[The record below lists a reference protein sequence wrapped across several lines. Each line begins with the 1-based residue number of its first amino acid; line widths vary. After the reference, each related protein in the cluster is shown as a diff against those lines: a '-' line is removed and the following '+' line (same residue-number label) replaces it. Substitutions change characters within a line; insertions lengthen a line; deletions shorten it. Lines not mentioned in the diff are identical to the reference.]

1 VSKCSCNYH
10 CVTIPVVIIVRI
22 VFIHSFLFYWLFC
35 NHSISNQH
43 LNSITNCFKT
53 ILFLLQLHCSC
64 VRFSTDAQWE
74 TKALNQVKTSV
85 EQSIRSKTK
94 GIGSINLAS
103 SIRKVFSSLD
113 NDGNGVLDSD
123 EFRTGLRRLGCDL
136 EMNVL
141 ERVMH
146 LFDKDGDGT

>member
-1 VSKCSCNYH
+1 M
-10 CVTIPVVIIVRI
+10 
-22 VFIHSFLFYWLFC
+22 
-35 NHSISNQH
+35 
-43 LNSITNCFKT
+43 
-53 ILFLLQLHCSC
+53 
-64 VRFSTDAQWE
+64 
-74 TKALNQVKTSV
+74 NQVKTSV

>member
-1 VSKCSCNYH
+1 
-10 CVTIPVVIIVRI
+10 
-22 VFIHSFLFYWLFC
+22 
-35 NHSISNQH
+35 
-43 LNSITNCFKT
+43 
-53 ILFLLQLHCSC
+53 
-64 VRFSTDAQWE
+64 
-74 TKALNQVKTSV
+74 LNQVKTSV

-146 LFDKDGDGT
+146 LFDKDGDGTYKSERCEQCSRSNVALIIVSIVYISSFLFYCLLLNHSFSTNSNKITNCFYLFSLLIEFPII